1 MKKTL
6 FMCALGL
13 TVATSMV
20 AGTMAIYTH
29 EDDLLSAENATVRA
43 KKFYVGGEMTNYTPD
58 VRLAPGQSADW
69 TFTAT
74 NIDPNSNMQSEVLTD
89 LEISIDGGKIKNWD
103 DLQISVTDKDGK
115 TTDCTKAAD
124 GKLTVTLPSQFEPET
139 AVTKEYTL
147 TFKWNDTDPKG
158 ATEDQAALV
167 IGKEEADLPNVTD
180 FNVTLRGVQSADD
193 KAITR

>member
-29 EDDLLSAENATVRA
+29 EDDLLETQDATVRA
-43 KKFYVGGEMTNYTPD
+43 KKFYVGGEMTSYTPD

-74 NIDPNSNMQSEVLTD
+74 NIDPDSTMKSEVLTD
-89 LEISIDGGKIKNWD
+89 LEISIDGGKIKDWA
-103 DLQISVTDKDGK
+103 DLEISVTDDAGK
-115 TTDCTKAAD
+115 TTECTKATD
-124 GKLTVTLPSQFEPET
+124 GKLTVTLPEEFAPET

-147 TFKWNDTDPKG
+147 TFKWNDTDPNG
-158 ATEDQAALV
+158 TTEDQAALV

-180 FNVTLRGVQSADD
+180 FSVTLRGVQSAND
-193 KAITR
+193 KAIAK